1 MGQLASPGELAEQ
14 NTMGKIIDA
23 LKVARGDVPELV
35 LRSLEE
41 PAGHA
46 ARPANGKP
54 RVQTL
59 PVRVDGEPEPEPAPV
74 PAAAAAP
81 APVPVPVPAE
91 APVSEP
97 GGVELP
103 VRRLSFTVAETV
115 PLLSAP
121 DERPYAAEQYRILRT
136 RIIQHPAKPAVV
148 VVSSPGIGDGKTVT
162 ATNLAAAFAMNS
174 EEEILLI
181 DADLR
186 CSAVHRYLRAP
197 KTPGLAEVL
206 AGTARFEEAAF
217 RVGQIPSLCV
227 LPAGDAG
234 TSATELLGSS
244 RWPALIQ
251 SVRKHFRHVIVDCPP
266 VEAVADYDLI
276 AAVCDAVLL
285 VVRPDYTNRLLFLR
299 AVAKT
304 KPKSLGVVINGA
316 ADRALPKQYLSRYY
330 TLAQKEEKEKTGQ

>member
-1 MGQLASPGELAEQ
+1 
-14 NTMGKIIDA
+14 MGKIIDA

-41 PAGHA
+41 PEGHA

-54 RVQTL
+54 KVQPL
-59 PVRVDGEPEPEPAPV
+59 PVRVEAEAAPAVEAVPARAPEPAEIP
-74 PAAAAAP
+74 P
-81 APVPVPVPAE
+81 
-91 APVSEP
+91 SEP

-103 VRRLSFTVAETV
+103 VRRLSFTVVETA

-136 RIIQHPAKPAVV
+136 RIIQHPAKPAVL

-162 ATNLAAAFAMNS
+162 ATNLAAAFALNS

-206 AGTARFEEAAF
+206 AGTAQFEEAAF

-234 TSATELLGSS
+234 ASATELLGSS

-251 SVRKHFRHVIVDCPP
+251 SVRKHFRRVIVDCPP

-285 VVRPDYTNRLLFLR
+285 VIRPDTTNRMLLLR

-316 ADRALPKQYLSRYY
+316 ADRALPKQYLSRYHE
-330 TLAQKEEKEKTGQ
+330 LSKKEEKEKTGR